1 MINLFTGMK
10 KFLASKRGGIF
21 DEAMLLGAKGII
33 LVIILSGFIISIIS
47 IISNF
52 TAFLDKISNT
62 IPQDP

>member
-1 MINLFTGMK
+1 MSKKIKQILF
-10 KFLASKRGGIF
+10 SKRGGIF

-33 LVIILSGFIISIIS
+33 LVIILSGFIVSILS

-52 TAFLDKISNT
+52 TTFLDKISNT

>member
-1 MINLFTGMK
+1 MNIVSKKIKQILF
-10 KFLASKRGGIF
+10 SKRGGIF

-33 LVIILSGFIISIIS
+33 LVIILSGFIVSILS

-52 TAFLDKISNT
+52 TTFLDKISNT